1 MGRRAEG
8 WKPLVRNGFL
18 CIRFTHQG
26 SRHTLSTGLADSP
39 AARDEANRLHADFV
53 KGRSSRV
60 AAFRISRAPLEETL
74 GEWLAS
80 VYQTHDKT
88 TAVTYEM
95 YSRTHW
101 LPFFRSFSDITPA
114 RVAAYTLLR
123 LTKVLRKT
131 VRKERSAL
139 HTFLL
144 WAHSQELCD
153 AFEMPK
159 MPPKLAGVRSGPQR
173 AVAPHVSE
181 ADVAALLDALPEWST
196 RTTKGRRFPVRARFV
211 FMYETG
217 LRPATIDALTW
228 DDVKDGEYLTIR
240 DEVDKNR
247 YGRDVSLSPRAIQ
260 VLDQIIGSH
269 LDGFGSISAA
279 MVRPIFGRHDYR
291 GHLAAAAKL
300 AGLKGL
306 AAYDFRHARGT
317 HLVDRGASLSG
328 VAQLLGHR
336 QVTTTNKYIRPTEKA
351 GRLALGTGSV
361 MDMQPSESVRRA
373 GLEPARELPHRNL
386 KAVDTAKTRDSAH
399 VRCLSESHETS
410 SGSIDVDHDPFR
422 SVFLT
427 LAENGPRERA
437 FRGLA
442 WTWFDR
448 AGVPS

>member
-8 WKPLVRNGFL
+8 WKPLIRNGYL

-26 SRHTLSTGLADSP
+26 SRHTISTGLADSP
-39 AARDEANRLHADFV
+39 AARDEANRLHSDFI

-60 AAFRISRAPLEETL
+60 AAFRTSRAPLEETL

-80 VYQTHDKT
+80 VYLTHDKT

-114 RVAAYTLLR
+114 RIHAYTLLR

-144 WAHSQELCD
+144 WAHSQDLCD
-153 AFEMPK
+153 AFDMPK

-181 ADVAALLDALPEWST
+181 ADVAALLEALPEWST

-228 DDVKDGEYLTIR
+228 ADTDLQLTALTIR
-240 DEVDKNR
+240 DEIDKNR
-247 YGRDVSLSPRAIQ
+247 YGRTVDLSQRATQ
-260 VLDQIIGSH
+260 VLRA
-269 LDGFGSISAA
+269 LVDGDDGEA
-279 MVRPIFGRHDYR
+279 RPIFGRHDYR

-306 AAYDFRHARGT
+306 AAYDLRHARGT

-361 MDMQPSESVRRA
+361 MDTMPSESVRRA
-373 GLEPARELPHRNL
+373 GLEPARELPRRNL
-386 KAVDTAKTRDSAH
+386 KAANTAKTPDSAH

-410 SGSIDVDHDPFR
+410 GGIIEADHDPNG
-422 SVFLT
+422 SVFLNSP
-427 LAENGPRERA
+427 LRRA
-437 FRGLA
+437 FRGLS
-442 WTWFDR
+442 WSWF
-448 AGVPS
+448 AAPSALFELTRGES